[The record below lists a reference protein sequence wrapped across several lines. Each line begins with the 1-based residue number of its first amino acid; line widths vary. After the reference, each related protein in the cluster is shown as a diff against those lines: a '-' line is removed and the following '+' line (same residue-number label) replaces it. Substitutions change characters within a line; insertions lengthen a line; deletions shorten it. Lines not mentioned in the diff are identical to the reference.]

1 MLLNFAQCLGSVVP
15 LAIYIFLFPVMS
27 AFDIVNDVHEDVEL

>member
-1 MLLNFAQCLGSVVP
+1 MLLNFAQCLGSVS

-27 AFDIVNDVHEDVEL
+27 AFDIVNDVHEDVGL